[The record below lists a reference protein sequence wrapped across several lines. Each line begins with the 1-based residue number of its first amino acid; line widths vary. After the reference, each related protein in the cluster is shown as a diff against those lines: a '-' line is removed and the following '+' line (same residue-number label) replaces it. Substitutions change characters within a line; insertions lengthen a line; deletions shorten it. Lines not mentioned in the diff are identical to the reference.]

1 MKDILK
7 KIEEIGIVPVV
18 KLEKIEDAL
27 PLAKALC
34 EGGLP
39 CAEVTF
45 RTEIC
50 ADVIKVM
57 KENYPEMVVGAGTVL
72 TIKQVDEAMEAG
84 AEFIVSPGLNPEIV
98 DYCNKKGIVITP
110 GCANPSDVEQAI
122 KYGLKTV
129 KFFPAES
136 AGGLKMIKAMSA
148 PYINIKFMPTG
159 GINAENLNTYL
170 DFEKI
175 IACGGTWMVPSD
187 LIAKKDFD
195 SIKNLTKT
203 AVENMLGFSLAHIGL
218 NTADSEEAEN
228 AADTFEKIFGFKKAA
243 NPNSIFAGSYIEAMR
258 SPYLGKNGHI
268 AIFTNY
274 IERAIAYLERNGVKF
289 NKESAKYNPAG
300 KLGAIYLEQ
309 EIGGFAVHLV
319 QKAK

>member
-1 MKDILK
+1 MKEILN
-7 KIEEIGIVPVV
+7 KIEKIGIVPVV
-18 KLEKIEDAL
+18 KLEKLEDAV

-45 RTEIC
+45 RTDIC
-50 ADVIKVM
+50 ADVIKAM
-57 KENYPEMVVGAGTVL
+57 KEAYPEMVIGAGTVL
-72 TIKQVDEAMEAG
+72 TKEQVDAAIGAG

-98 DYCNKKGIVITP
+98 EYCCSKNIVITP
-110 GCANPSDVEQAI
+110 GCANPSDVEQAL
-122 KYGLKTV
+122 KFGLEAV
-129 KFFPAES
+129 KFFPAEN
-136 AGGLKMIKAMSA
+136 AGGIKMIKALSA
-148 PYINIKFMPTG
+148 PYSKLRFMPTG
-159 GINAENLNTYL
+159 GINADNLTSYL

-175 IACGGTWMVPSD
+175 IACGGTWMVPSE
-187 LIAKKDFD
+187 LIEKKDFEG
-195 SIKNLTKT
+195 IKALTRT

-218 NTADSEEAEN
+218 NMENSEEAESVAN
-228 AADTFEKIFGFKKAA
+228 TFENIFGFKKAG
-243 NPNSIFAGSYIEAMR
+243 NPNSVFAGSYIEAMR

-274 IERAIAYLERNGVKF
+274 IERAVAYLERNGVKF
-289 NKESAKYNPAG
+289 NQESAKYNPAG